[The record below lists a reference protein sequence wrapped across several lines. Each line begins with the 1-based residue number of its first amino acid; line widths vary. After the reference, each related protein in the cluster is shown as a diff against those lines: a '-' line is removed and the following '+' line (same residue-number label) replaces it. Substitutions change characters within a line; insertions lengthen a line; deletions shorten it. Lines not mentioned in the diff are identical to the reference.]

1 MTLGRRLSA
10 LVLPLLMAGAAQ
22 AHDFWLEP
30 VRMSLDKPGVV
41 SLEAKIGHGDGSER
55 WAGGP
60 VRVVRYTV
68 DGPGG
73 RIDRTQAFKQAGA
86 ATDMLRLDAPGAHMI
101 ALETSPVISVLQP
114 AKFESYLK
122 EEGLTPILAL
132 RKARGLQSQPG
143 RESYSRRAKALL
155 QVGPVDDA
163 AVALATKAN
172 GAMLEIVPM
181 QHPMRVADGASL
193 PITILYRG
201 RPLAGAQVALHRV
214 GGSSA
219 TLARVVTGRDGTAAV
234 ALPGRGS
241 YRLNT
246 VWSVPQK
253 SAKADYAT
261 IFASLTFAH

>member
-1 MTLGRRLSA
+1 MTSIRAVSVVA
-10 LVLPLLMAGAAQ
+10 LALAMAGAAE

-30 VRMSLDKPGVV
+30 MRQSLDAPGTLK
-41 SLEAKIGHGDGSER
+41 LEARIGHGDGSER

-60 VRVVRYTV
+60 ARVVRYTV
-68 DGPGG
+68 EGPGG
-73 RIDRTQAFKQAGA
+73 QLDRTQAFKQGGA
-86 ATDMLRLDAPGAHMI
+86 ATDTVRLDTPGAHMI
-101 ALETSPVISVLQP
+101 ALETSPVISVLEP

-122 EEGLTPILAL
+122 EEGLTPILAH
-132 RKARGLQSQPG
+132 RKARGLSAMPG
-143 RESYSRRAKALL
+143 RESYSRRAKALV

-163 AVALATKAN
+163 AVALSTRAN

-181 QHPMRVADGASL
+181 QHPMKLADGAPL
-193 PITILYRG
+193 PVTVRYRG

-219 TLARVVTGRDGTAAV
+219 TLARVVTGRDGTAAI

-246 VWSVPQK
+246 VWSVPEK